1 MNKSLSA
8 LLAAVLVLLGLS
20 GCSLVG
26 DDKME
31 ITVELADS
39 SGLFIGND
47 VGVLGVPVG
56 EVTAIDPVGDHV
68 RITLEVDADVKVPA
82 KAGAVV
88 VSRSMATD
96 RYVELTPVYSKGPT
110 MKDGAVIT
118 PEMTRTPVE
127 WDQVLAAVDKLAE
140 GLNGEGKDGKSLK
153 RLLDSTSGSLDGNG
167 AEIRRTIEN
176 LVGGTEA
183 FSSNSG
189 EFQKTVKNLESLT
202 AAIAANDK
210 LGREFI
216 KRVADTTDLVKAE
229 RLNIETSVDSI
240 ARTIKLLGI
249 FVTHHRDDLSAAA
262 TNVEDISTRIM
273 KHDGSLDEFLRVMP
287 VAMESLGMAI
297 NDRRRLDIKLPPTM
311 MFPGSDLLKAICGLL
326 PPVVC
331 EELGTSPDLGR
342 ILDELLGGRTP

>member
-1 MNKSLSA
+1 M
-8 LLAAVLVLLGLS
+8 
-20 GCSLVG
+20 
-26 DDKME
+26 
-31 ITVELADS
+31 T
-39 SGLFIGND
+39 
-47 VGVLGVPVG
+47 
-56 EVTAIDPVGDHV
+56 
-68 RITLEVDADVKVPA
+68 
-82 KAGAVV
+82 
-88 VSRSMATD
+88 
-96 RYVELTPVYSKGPT
+96 
-110 MKDGAVIT
+110 DGAVIT

-262 TNVEDISTRIM
+262 TNVEAISTRIM
-273 KHDGSLDEFLRVMP
+273 KHDASLDEFLR
-287 VAMESLGMAI
+287 S
-297 NDRRRLDIKLPPTM
+297 
-311 MFPGSDLLKAICGLL
+311 
-326 PPVVC
+326 
-331 EELGTSPDLGR
+331 EEHTYALQSPL
-342 ILDELLGGRTP
+342 